1 MKSFYPARDFIT
13 QHFTEKTFL
22 VAEVMVKHPLVDF
35 SATRDS
41 ADARSGKTTRG
52 KFLQG
57 RIQNPSPGA
66 FGITHGNLRDFF
78 PQTRHQN

>member
-13 QHFTEKTFL
+13 QHFTEKTRL
-22 VAEVMVKHPLVDF
+22 VTKVMVKHPLVDF
-35 SATRDS
+35 GATGDS
-41 ADARSGKTTRG
+41 PDACPGKTTRG

-66 FGITHGNLRDFF
+66 FGITHSNLRDFF
-78 PQTRHQN
+78 PQTRHPN